1 MPSST
6 PILAV
11 NDLCWGPKGRPILTG
26 IGFTLPRGG
35 RLAIVGRNGAG
46 KSSLL
51 RCLYR
56 VNRPNAG
63 RVLLDGADIWQM
75 SGRAFAG
82 KVATVLQEM
91 PADFG
96 LSAGEIVELGRL
108 PHRASP
114 FAGTAAADRH
124 AVVATMARLGIGPLA
139 SRPFATLSG
148 GEKQRVMLAR
158 ALVQEPDLL
167 ILDEP
172 TNHLDIRHRLELMEL
187 LRALPITIVATLHDL
202 ELAAAFG
209 DELLVLSEGRLVAH
223 VRPDALDAKL
233 IRAAFDVEATIAAG
247 AGAPRFSYALPAKA
261 SRPLTGDSRC

>member
-124 AVVATMARLGIGPLA
+124 AVGATMARLGIGPLA

-187 LRALPITIVATLHDL
+187 LRALPI
-202 ELAAAFG
+202 
-209 DELLVLSEGRLVAH
+209 
-223 VRPDALDAKL
+223 
-233 IRAAFDVEATIAAG
+233 RAD
-247 AGAPRFSYALPAKA
+247 RFSRVVSGALALRGSRVFFSPVVADLAIGCGSRYWYSAVCSRETA
-261 SRPLTGDSRC
+261 SFMPRTPPK

>member
-1 MPSST
+1 MINSK

-11 NDLCWGPKGRPILTG
+11 QDLAWGPKGVTILEG
-26 IGFTLPRGG
+26 IGFSLSRGS
-35 RLAIVGRNGAG
+35 RLVIVGRNGAG

-56 VNRPNAG
+56 VNRPTAG

-75 SGRAFAG
+75 SGRAFAR

-96 LSAGEIVELGRL
+96 LTAREIVALGRL
-108 PHRASP
+108 PHRASL
-114 FAGTAAADRH
+114 FASEAVDRDI
-124 AVVATMARLGIGPLA
+124 VDGTMARLDVEHLA
-139 SRPFATLSG
+139 GRGFASLSG

-172 TNHLDIRHRLELMEL
+172 TNHLDIRHRLELVKL
-187 LRALPITIVATLHDL
+187 LAALPITIIATMHDL
-202 ELAAAFG
+202 DLAAAFG
-209 DELLVLSEGRLVAH
+209 DEMLVLSAGHLVAH
-223 VRPDALDAKL
+223 IRPDALTSDL
-233 IRAAFDVEATIAAG
+233 IRAAFDVEAEIVLDKG
-247 AGAPRFSYALPAKA
+247 VPRFSFALPGKA
-261 SRPLTGDSRC
+261 FPSSKGETPC

>member
-26 IGFTLPRGG
+26 IDFTLPRGG
-35 RLAIVGRNGAG
+35 RLALVGRNGAG

-56 VNRPNAG
+56 VNRPTGG
-63 RVLLDGADIWQM
+63 RVLFDGADIWQM

-96 LSAGEIVELGRL
+96 LTAREIVALGRL
-108 PHRASP
+108 PHRASL
-114 FAGTAAADRH
+114 FASEAVDRDIVDGTMDRLD
-124 AVVATMARLGIGPLA
+124 VAHLGGRGFA
-139 SRPFATLSG
+139 SLSG

-172 TNHLDIRHRLELMEL
+172 TNHLDIRHRLELVEL
-187 LRALPITIVATLHDL
+187 LRALPITIIATMHDL
-202 ELAAAFG
+202 DLAAAFG
-209 DELLVLSEGRLVAH
+209 DEMLVLSAGRLAAH
-223 VRPDALDAKL
+223 IRPDALTPEL
-233 IRAAFDVEATIAAG
+233 IRAAFDVEAEIVLDRG
-247 AGAPRFSYALPAKA
+247 VPRFSFALPGKA
-261 SRPLTGDSRC
+261 FSSSTGETPC